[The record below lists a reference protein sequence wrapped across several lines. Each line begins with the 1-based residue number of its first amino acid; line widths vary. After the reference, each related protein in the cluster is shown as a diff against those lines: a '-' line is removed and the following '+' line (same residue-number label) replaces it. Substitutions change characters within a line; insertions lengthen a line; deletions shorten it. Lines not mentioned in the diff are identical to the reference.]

1 MIKRREFTTI
11 RGVTNQNLIG
21 RLGVK
26 YLFIYLVVINLI
38 GFGMMFID
46 KNRAI
51 KQKYRIPEKKL
62 FLVALIGGS
71 LGTTLG
77 MEMFRHKTK
86 HWYFKWG
93 MPLLLCIQLIL
104 AWLMV
109 R

>member
-1 MIKRREFTTI
+1 M
-11 RGVTNQNLIG
+11 
-21 RLGVK
+21 K

-38 GFGMMFID
+38 GFVIMFID
-46 KNRAI
+46 KKRAI
-51 KQKYRIPEKKL
+51 KKKYRIPEKNL
-62 FLVALIGGS
+62 FLLALIGGS

-77 MEMFRHKTK
+77 MEMFRHKTR

-93 MPLLLCIQLIL
+93 MPLLLIIQLIL

>member
-1 MIKRREFTTI
+1 M
-11 RGVTNQNLIG
+11 
-21 RLGVK
+21 K

-38 GFGMMFID
+38 GFVIMFID
-46 KNRAI
+46 KKRAI
-51 KQKYRIPEKKL
+51 KKKYRIPEKNL

-77 MEMFRHKTK
+77 MEMFRHKTR

-93 MPLLLCIQLIL
+93 IPLLLIIQLIL